1 MAGYVI
7 DSNKFMFLHEWFERQ
22 GDLSSRAGDVCQ
34 YILSPVVNDTDCLD
48 IIIQNADFYVNI
60 VNSAKEQADTFKNSI
75 SNKLSINTDV
85 NLISFAEKI
94 GIEQEQQEQE

>member
-34 YILSPVVNDTDCLD
+34 YIFSPVVNNADCLN

-60 VNSAKEQADTFKNSI
+60 INLAGAQADTFKSSI
-75 SNKLSINTDV
+75 RNKLSTSTDS

-94 GIEQEQQEQE
+94 GVEKEKQE